1 MLLFERLRDYFQG
14 IADGLAGQRSAST
27 VFPNPTDAGISRE
40 DLLIEFLIGHL
51 PKRCEAIKGG
61 FIFDSEG
68 NESRQVDLIITND
81 LTLQFKQFDKPGQL
95 GKSFNCVEGCYCAI
109 SVKTR
114 LDGQS
119 LSDALSNLAS
129 IPPMPHV
136 QGRLNPMLGGR
147 DHFQDLPYKAIFAF
161 DGIAPQTTLEHVEK
175 FYADSPVPQNRR
187 PDLIIVNNYC
197 AIIHVGKQG
206 GETRDGSKIAPY
218 AFHVVQGFEVGAY
231 SLMFLLAEIQAAAN
245 YGSQILMT
253 FDQYLNKIPFR

>member
-1 MLLFERLRDYFQG
+1 MLFERLRDYFQG
-14 IADGLAGQRSAST
+14 IADGLAGQRSASA

-40 DLLIEFLIGHL
+40 DLLIEFLIRHL

-68 NESRQVDLIITND
+68 NESRQIDLIITND
-81 LTLQFKQFDKPGQL
+81 LTLQFKQFDGSGQL

-129 IPPMPHV
+129 IPPMPDLA
-136 QGRLNPMLGGR
+136 GRLNPMLEGQQS
-147 DHFQDLPYKAIFAF
+147 FQDLPYKVIFAF
-161 DGIAPQTTLEHVEK
+161 DGVAPKTVLKHIEK
-175 FYADSPVPQNRR
+175 FYENSLVLENRR
-187 PDLIIVNNYC
+187 PDLIIVNNNY
-197 AIIHVGKQG
+197 AIIHVGGKG
-206 GETRDGSKIAPY
+206 GETRGGSKIAPY
-218 AFHVVQGFEVGAY
+218 TFHSVQRLDVGAY
-231 SLMFLLAEIQAAAN
+231 SLMFLLAEIQVAAN

-253 FDQYLNKIPFR
+253 FDPYLNKIPFR